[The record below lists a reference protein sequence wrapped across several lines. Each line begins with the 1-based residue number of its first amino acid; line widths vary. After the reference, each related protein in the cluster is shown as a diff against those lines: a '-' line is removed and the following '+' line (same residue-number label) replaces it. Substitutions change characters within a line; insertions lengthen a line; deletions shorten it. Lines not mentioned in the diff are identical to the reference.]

1 MQTIEVGIPGTA
13 DADEIVRTYLTEVVS
28 RYHGRPATDGER
40 DKALADEPYDDL
52 EGDTGVLLLA
62 REDGTV
68 VACAG
73 ARYVEDDAELTKVF
87 TLPSARGRGIA
98 RQLILALEEV
108 ARGRGARAI
117 RLNTRSDLVEACAM
131 YEGLGFRSVEAFNAE
146 PYADRWYRKD
156 LSPATEQP
164 PAAP

>member
-1 MQTIEVGIPGTA
+1 MQTIEIGVPGTA
-13 DADEIVRTYLTEVVS
+13 DADGIVRTYLTEVVS
-28 RYHGRPATDGER
+28 RYHGRPATDGELSV
-40 DKALADEPYDDL
+40 ALADEPYDDL
-52 EGDTGVLLLA
+52 QGDTGILLLA
-62 REDGTV
+62 RDGGAA

-73 ARYVEDDAELTKVF
+73 ARFVEGDAELTKVF

-98 RQLILALEEV
+98 RRLILALEEA
-108 ARGRGARAI
+108 ARDRGARSL

-156 LSPATEQP
+156 LTSAAEQTP
-164 PAAP
+164 TGP